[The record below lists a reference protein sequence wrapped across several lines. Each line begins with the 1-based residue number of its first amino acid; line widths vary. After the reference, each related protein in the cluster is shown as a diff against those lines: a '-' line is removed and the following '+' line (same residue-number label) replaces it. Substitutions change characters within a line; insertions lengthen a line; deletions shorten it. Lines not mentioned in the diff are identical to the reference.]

1 MPRRAT
7 SKRKSSK
14 LNTIRELKGIRIS
27 TCWHGK
33 RMKKNFK
40 KRVSVRT
47 KSSPLKDLTLAGS
60 KIFLRRF

>member
-1 MPRRAT
+1 MQRRAT

-27 TCWHGK
+27 TYWHGK

-47 KSSPLKDLTLAGS
+47 KSSPLKDLTLKG
-60 KIFLRRF
+60 FNNCLRWF